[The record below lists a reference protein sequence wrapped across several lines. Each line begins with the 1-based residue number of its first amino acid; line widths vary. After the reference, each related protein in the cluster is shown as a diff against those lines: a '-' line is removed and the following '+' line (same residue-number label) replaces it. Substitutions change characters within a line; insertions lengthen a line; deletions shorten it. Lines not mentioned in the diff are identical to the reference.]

1 VVAHD
6 RLLFWTEVDAEER
19 DAERK
24 AGLTEDV
31 AEYNV
36 QVVER
41 EREVEDDIDVGE
53 AETRGLARLAGAGGW
68 IKDDAK
74 AAEGKLDHDDNIAR
88 GEVEGNAGINKA
100 KIQCLV
106 EQAEDEEEE
115 AVN

>member
-41 EREVEDDIDVGE
+41 ER
-53 AETRGLARLAGAGGW
+53 GGRRYRCW
-68 IKDDAK
+68 
-74 AAEGKLDHDDNIAR
+74 R
-88 GEVEGNAGINKA
+88 S
-100 KIQCLV
+100 
-106 EQAEDEEEE
+106 
-115 AVN
+115 